1 MCFSTFVFVGYECR
15 QAMLRCFGA
24 KRKTMEHNEVE
35 VKKLGPIV
43 ETIWGIFLLAMSGVL
58 IFIGG

>member
-1 MCFSTFVFVGYECR
+1 
-15 QAMLRCFGA
+15 MLRCLGA

>member
-1 MCFSTFVFVGYECR
+1 
-15 QAMLRCFGA
+15 MLRCLGVTRIA
-24 KRKTMEHNEVE
+24 TMEHNEVE

-43 ETIWGIFLLAMSGVL
+43 ETVWGIFLLAMSCVL